1 MTQVVHSYAP
11 EIEASL
17 EAVAERGIDPTAAIY
32 ERLFQAHPE
41 LKPLFWRDD
50 NGAIRGEMLARVF
63 EAILDFIGDRRYSDH
78 MISTEMIT
86 HEGYDVPREAFSTFF
101 ANVGEGLKDVLGPDW
116 TPGYETAWTEM
127 LADVDH
133 FARHTPRSDVI
144 TPARETDGRWRS

>member
-1 MTQVVHSYAP
+1 MTATVHSYAT

-17 EAVAERGIDPTAAIY
+17 EAVAARGIDPTAAIY

-63 EAILDFIGDRRYSDH
+63 EAILDFIGERRYSDH

-86 HEGYDVPREAFSTFF
+86 HEGYDVPREAFATFF
-101 ANVGEGLKDVLGPDW
+101 ANVGEGLQDVLGPDW
-116 TPGYETAWTEM
+116 TPGFERAWSEM
-127 LADVDH
+127 LADIDG
-133 FARHTPRSDVI
+133 FAQGTPRSDVI
-144 TPARETDGRWRS
+144 TPARDGDGCRGA

>member
-1 MTQVVHSYAP
+1 MSNTILPYADAV
-11 EIEASL
+11 EASL
-17 EAVAERGIDPTAAIY
+17 GLVAERCPDPTAVVYA
-32 ERLFQAHPE
+32 RLFAQQPRMRAH
-41 LKPLFWRDD
+41 FWRDSD
-50 NGAIRGEMLARVF
+50 GAVKGEMLSRTFAL
-63 EAILDFIGDRRYSDH
+63 ILDLVGEGRYAAQMIG
-78 MISTEMIT
+78 TEMIT

>member
-1 MTQVVHSYAP
+1 MTATVHSYAT

-17 EAVAERGIDPTAAIY
+17 EAVAARGIDPTAAIY

-63 EAILDFIGDRRYSDH
+63 EAILDFIGERRYSDH

-86 HEGYDVPREAFSTFF
+86 HEGYDVPREAFATFF
-101 ANVGEGLKDVLGPDW
+101 ANVGEGLQDVLGPDW
-116 TPGYETAWTEM
+116 TPGFAHAWTEM
-127 LADVDH
+127 LADIDG
-133 FARHTPRSDVI
+133 FARGTPRSDVL
-144 TPARETDGRWRS
+144 TPARDGDGRRGA